1 MLDRFE
7 PHLYKLRCIHCENEV
22 KEEDSHTRCPRCE
35 GALNVEYDWANVR
48 KEKPHLYPL
57 KGDDVV
63 SLKEGKTPLYEV
75 ESLRMELGVK
85 NLFVKNEGA
94 NPTGVF
100 KDRGTWVEV
109 SKAKELG
116 AKALIVASSGNM
128 AASCSAYAGKAG
140 IPMYVFVPQKVPLGK
155 LAQIV
160 SYGARVIRIQGSY
173 NDCVRLVHE
182 FAPKFDMY
190 TLGDY
195 VFRREGQK
203 GLAYEL
209 CDDLALDGKESAPD
223 VVIVPTGAGTHIA
236 ALWKGF
242 QEYHKLGI
250 IQKLPKMVAVQ
261 PQGAAVIV
269 EAFENKDPIYKEW
282 YETQTICSA
291 VDVEDP
297 NDGVLAVKA
306 VMESGGT
313 AVKLPDQDALYAQHL
328 LASKEGIFT
337 EHSSALA
344 LAAVKPLKE
353 SGFLG
358 EEDSVVCIA
367 TGNGLKDP
375 VIPFTYLPESA
386 TFEPKDER
394 AIKKELK
401 RLMKS

>member
-1 MLDRFE
+1 MLERWE
-7 PHLYKLRCIHCENEV
+7 KHSYVLRCIHCENEV
-22 KEEDSHTRCPRCE
+22 KENESHARCPRCE
-35 GALNVEYDWANVR
+35 GALDVEYDWESVK
-48 KEKPHLYPL
+48 KEAPHLYPL
-57 KGDDVV
+57 SGEVVV
-63 SLKEGKTPLYEV
+63 SLKEGRTPLYKV
-75 ESLRMELGVK
+75 ECLREELGVE

-128 AASCSAYAGKAG
+128 AASCSAYAAKAG

-182 FAPKFDMY
+182 FAPKFNMY

-209 CDDLALDGKESAPD
+209 CDDLSTAPD
-223 VVIVPTGAGTHIA
+223 VVVVPTGAGTHIA

-250 IQKLPKMVAVQ
+250 IRKLPKMVAVQ
-261 PQGAAVIV
+261 PKGSAVIV

-313 AVKLPDQDALYAQHL
+313 AIKLSDQAALDAQHL
-328 LASKEGIFT
+328 LASKEGIFV

-344 LAAVKPLKE
+344 LAAVEPLKE
-353 SGFLG
+353 SGFLQKG
-358 EEDSVVCIA
+358 DSVVCIA

-401 RLMKS
+401 RLMKG